1 MSGLLLWIFGFLT
14 VYLVAAEIAARARF
28 RRKDAS
34 LWEVRSGTLS
44 REHLL
49 SEIRGFLAEKDISE
63 EWLLAY
69 GGEKE
74 EVSCLPGSIFG
85 RCVVSLEFGHRLP
98 GDRLED
104 LSDRQLRRILAR
116 RTALCEYREGKS
128 LPRPAPRG
136 SLYGQAC

>member
-14 VYLVAAEIAARARF
+14 VYLVVAEIAARARF
-28 RRKDAS
+28 RRRESA
-34 LWEVRSGTLS
+34 LWDVRSGTMT
-44 REHLL
+44 RERLL

-85 RCVVSLEFGHRLP
+85 RCVVSMEFGHRLP
-98 GDRLED
+98 VSRLDE
-104 LSDRQLRRILAR
+104 LSDRQLRRIFAR
-116 RTALCEYREGKS
+116 RTALCEYRNGKS